1 MDEAAG
7 RARRTVRIKRLI
19 FRIFR
24 AAAISYVGLCLVLSL
39 SCQNYFVFPG
49 ASSQGAKEA
58 IVVPGIGEELV
69 HLKTAD
75 GVQVTAV
82 FGKAL
87 TANGAV
93 MDDIAHC
100 PTILFFYGNGMCMAD
115 VESERHHLRE
125 LGANVI
131 VADYTGYGMSG
142 GKPSEQGV
150 YQSAE
155 AAYQYLLS
163 RPDIDQ
169 SRIFPMGWSLGA
181 AAAVE
186 LAHQHQVAG
195 LITVSAFT
203 SIGEMARRLAPLLPT
218 SLIVSYRFDNEA
230 KLRDIRCPVLII
242 HGRRDSIV
250 PFAMSEKLK
259 AAAGGPVTYLPIDL
273 ADHNDIFFKGG
284 DAVYA
289 AIASFLAGNSA
300 TSH

>member
-1 MDEAAG
+1 MPCNNMPGLCYDAL
-7 RARRTVRIKRLI
+7 RMRIKRLA

-24 AAAISYVGLCLVLSL
+24 AAAVAYLGLCLVLSL

-49 ASSQGAKEA
+49 AASQGTKEA
-58 IVVPGIGEELV
+58 IVTPGAGEELV

-75 GVQVTAV
+75 GVPIAAI

-87 TANGAV
+87 TPDGAA
-93 MDDIAHC
+93 MDDITHC

-115 VESERHHLRE
+115 MDSERHHLRE

-131 VADYTGYGMSG
+131 FPDYTGYGMSG

-150 YQSAE
+150 YQTAE
-155 AAYQYLLS
+155 AAYQYILS
-163 RPDIDQ
+163 RNDIDK

-203 SIGEMARRLAPLLPT
+203 SIRAAAHHLAPLLPT
-218 SLIVSYRFDNEA
+218 SLIIRYRFDNEQ
-230 KLRDIRCPVLII
+230 KLHDIHCPVLII
-242 HGRRDSIV
+242 HGRRDQIV
-250 PFAMSEKLK
+250 PFEMSEKLK
-259 AAAGGPVTYLPIDL
+259 AAAGANAVYLPHRRCRPQRHFLQGWRCDL
-273 ADHNDIFFKGG
+273 
-284 DAVYA
+284 
-289 AIASFLAGNSA
+289 SAGSANS
-300 TSH
+300 